1 MHLLLCCP
9 KIGICAHHIYKLK
22 VVSKRMN
29 IVLHSIIGYTII
41 VSIAN
46 FDCFAAIECL
56 KEQSILAKFLDD
68 LREIHGTSVGFDC
81 TFLPL

>member
-9 KIGICAHHIYKLK
+9 KIGICAHHVYKLK
-22 VVSKRMN
+22 VVSNRMN
-29 IVLHSIIGYTII
+29 IMLHSIIGYTLV

-68 LREIHGTSVGFDC
+68 ITRDPRDLCGF
-81 TFLPL
+81 